1 MDWIGEVIRSGLML
15 VALAVVVLL
24 IAALFMIIFKIA
36 TGIDDHIQE

>member
-1 MDWIGEVIRSGLML
+1 MDWVEEIVRSGLTL
-15 VALAVVVLL
+15 VALVAVLLL